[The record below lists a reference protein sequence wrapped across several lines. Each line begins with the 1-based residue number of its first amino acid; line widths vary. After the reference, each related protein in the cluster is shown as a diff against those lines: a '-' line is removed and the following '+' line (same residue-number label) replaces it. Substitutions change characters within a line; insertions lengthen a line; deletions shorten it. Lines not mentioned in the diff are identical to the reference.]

1 MASLQRVGD
10 NSAPD
15 PHISFNLELL
25 GYEKFADGKVA
36 KDWLDVSIWLVL
48 LGLTIKFPG
57 QKTVSVDE
65 LKYFIEWLR
74 ELSKNPRGV
83 HTFQT
88 FHEPLFSM
96 TAENFTGETFDIKA
110 LISSYGAAPGFYSE
124 DEGVSVQ
131 FTISRDSISGF
142 ANELEREFSDLQG
155 NKRNG

>member
-1 MASLQRVGD
+1 
-10 NSAPD
+10 
-15 PHISFNLELL
+15 
-25 GYEKFADGKVA
+25 
-36 KDWLDVSIWLVL
+36 
-48 LGLTIKFPG
+48 
-57 QKTVSVDE
+57 
-65 LKYFIEWLR
+65 
-74 ELSKNPRGV
+74 
-83 HTFQT
+83 
-88 FHEPLFSM
+88 M